1 MLPFLREQGFE
12 MVKQPDDDTS
22 KRPNSGQQEQEYIT
36 VSAQGRNV
44 RKTTYML
51 AVLFVI
57 GLLCLWL
64 MIKKSTPQTA
74 EAKTANPAETQIE
87 MAIARLTGVKSELF
101 SGLDRILK
109 KFYEFSDVQQ
119 VQVNELVKNPFKH
132 EIFLGN
138 LKKNSDNEKKGLDI
152 DEEMMRQ
159 QQLIQQTKHLQ
170 LLSIMQSGRSN
181 CCMIDD
187 KILYEGDS
195 IKSFK
200 VSQIGDSFV
209 KLESEGTEILLKLS
223 E

>member
-1 MLPFLREQGFE
+1 
-12 MVKQPDDDTS
+12 
-22 KRPNSGQQEQEYIT
+22 
-36 VSAQGRNV
+36 
-44 RKTTYML
+44 
-51 AVLFVI
+51 
-57 GLLCLWL
+57 
-64 MIKKSTPQTA
+64 
-74 EAKTANPAETQIE
+74 
-87 MAIARLTGVKSELF
+87 
-101 SGLDRILK
+101 
-109 KFYEFSDVQQ
+109 VQQ

-138 LKKNSDNEKKGLDI
+138 LKKNSDNEEGNLDI

-170 LLSIMQSGRSN
+170 LLSIMQSDKSN

-187 KILYEGDS
+187 EILYEGDS
-195 IKSFK
+195 IRGFK